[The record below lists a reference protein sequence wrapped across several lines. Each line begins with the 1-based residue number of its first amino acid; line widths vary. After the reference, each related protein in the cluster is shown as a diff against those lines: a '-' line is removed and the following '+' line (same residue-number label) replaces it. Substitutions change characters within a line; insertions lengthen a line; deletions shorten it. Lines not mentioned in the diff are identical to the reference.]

1 MDSLKN
7 PNFKQKKEKRMLNQ
21 NTKTKRE
28 IAIISIAAM
37 IIVTSLVMIVSMIH
51 GNSTTSISLV
61 SKNYLEANEEK
72 TGKVIV
78 SYLDTF
84 GNEIADSTEVSGK
97 LGDEYSVEAKKIES
111 YILHTNPFNRKGNFD
126 VSEQNVDFVYEKD
139 TTTVDENSDGQNV
152 VVTIYKNKDVKV
164 DDYKLIIK
172 TVDEDGNAVTGT
184 AYKTVN
190 ANSAVVR
197 SSTDYTGNFVVGCI
211 TLDGVATEKYTT
223 TELKCVEGYVA
234 LDGAIK
240 LTVNKTQDGDAYKL
254 DASIEEKEN
263 VSLNVDHQNKEVVI
277 TVVKKL
283 VPAPNPPETGE
294 KIFDLTIDKKIK
306 TVRVKNSAE
315 DKTITKTNKDELVK
329 VDLPKSKLAETEL
342 TVTYEI
348 VVKNV
353 GEVAGYATSVVDDF
367 PTGMKLA
374 GEDVDWTEND
384 THAIST
390 KFASTLLNPGDSI
403 SQEIVLKIKLTEGD
417 VGTKTNKANIST
429 YYNDEGLKDNTPDN
443 NTEEPLLITVKTG
456 YDVLIPVSAVML
468 IMAATVIVYVVKKR
482 NTNE

>member
-1 MDSLKN
+1 
-7 PNFKQKKEKRMLNQ
+7 MLNQ
-21 NTKTKRE
+21 NTKAKRE

-51 GNSTTSISLV
+51 SNSITTFSLV

-72 TGKVIV
+72 TGKVTV
-78 SYLDTF
+78 NYLDTY
-84 GNEIADSTEVSGK
+84 GNAIADSTEVSGK
-97 LGDEYSVEAKKIES
+97 LGEEYSVEAKKIES
-111 YILHTNPFNRKGNFD
+111 YILSKNPFNRKGNFD
-126 VSEQNVDFVYEKD
+126 VSTQQVDFVYEKD

-152 VVTIYKNKDVKV
+152 VVTIYKNKDVQV
-164 DDYKLIIK
+164 EDYKLIIK

-184 AYKTVN
+184 GYKTIN
-190 ANSAVVR
+190 ANNAVLR
-197 SSTDYTGNFVVGCI
+197 STIDYTGNYVVGCI
-211 TLDGVATEKYTT
+211 TLDSVGTELYKTS
-223 TELKCVEGYVA
+223 ELKCAEGYIA
-234 LDGAIK
+234 LDGTVN
-240 LTVNKTQDGDAYKL
+240 LTVNKTLEGEEYKL

-277 TVVKKL
+277 TIVKKL
-283 VPAPNPPETGE
+283 VPPPDLPETGE
-294 KIFDLTIDKKIK
+294 KIFDLTIDKNIK
-306 TVRVKNSAE
+306 TVKVKNSVE
-315 DKTITKTNKDELVK
+315 DKTITKNNKDELVK
-329 VDLPKSKLAETEL
+329 VDVPKSKLAETEL

-390 KFASTLLNPGDSI
+390 KFASTLLKPGDSV
-403 SQEIVLKIKLTEGD
+403 SQEIVVNIKLTNDD

-429 YYNDEGLKDNTPDN
+429 YYNDEGIKDNTPDN

-456 YDVLIPVSAVML
+456 HDTLIPIAGLMI
-468 IMAATVIVYVVKKR
+468 IMAATLIVYVIKKR
-482 NTNE
+482 NTNSNE

>member
-1 MDSLKN
+1 
-7 PNFKQKKEKRMLNQ
+7 MLNQ

-37 IIVTSLVMIVSMIH
+37 IIVTSLVMIVSMIY

-72 TGKVIV
+72 IGKVIV

-263 VSLNVDHQNKEVVI
+263 VSLNVDHQNKEIVI

-283 VPAPNPPETGE
+283 VPPPDLPETGE
-294 KIFDLTIDKKIK
+294 KIFDLTISKNIK
-306 TVRVKNSAE
+306 TVKVKNSAE
-315 DKTITKTNKDELVK
+315 DKTITKNNKDELVK
-329 VDLPKSKLAETEL
+329 VDVPKSKLTETEL
-342 TVTYEI
+342 TVTYDI

-353 GEVAGYATSVVDDF
+353 GEVAGYATSIIDDL
-367 PTGMKLA
+367 PARMNLVEGSN
-374 GEDVDWTEND
+374 VDWTQND
-384 THAIST
+384 QHAIST
-390 KFASTLLNPGDSI
+390 KFASTLLKPGDSI
-403 SQEIVLKIKLTEGD
+403 SQEIVVNIKLTNDD
-417 VGTKTNKANIST
+417 VGTKINKANIST
-429 YYNDEGLKDNTPDN
+429 YYNDEGIKDNTPDN

-456 YDVLIPVSAVML
+456 HDVLIPMAGLMM
-468 IMAATVIVYVVKKR
+468 IMAATLIVYIIKKR
-482 NTNE
+482 NTNSNE

>member
-1 MDSLKN
+1 M
-7 PNFKQKKEKRMLNQ
+7 PYKE
-21 NTKTKRE
+21 
-28 IAIISIAAM
+28 
-37 IIVTSLVMIVSMIH
+37 
-51 GNSTTSISLV
+51 
-61 SKNYLEANEEK
+61 
-72 TGKVIV
+72 
-78 SYLDTF
+78 
-84 GNEIADSTEVSGK
+84 
-97 LGDEYSVEAKKIES
+97 
-111 YILHTNPFNRKGNFD
+111 
-126 VSEQNVDFVYEKD
+126 
-139 TTTVDENSDGQNV
+139 
-152 VVTIYKNKDVKV
+152 
-164 DDYKLIIK
+164 
-172 TVDEDGNAVTGT
+172 
-184 AYKTVN
+184 
-190 ANSAVVR
+190 
-197 SSTDYTGNFVVGCI
+197 
-211 TLDGVATEKYTT
+211 
-223 TELKCVEGYVA
+223 
-234 LDGAIK
+234 
-240 LTVNKTQDGDAYKL
+240 
-254 DASIEEKEN
+254 
-263 VSLNVDHQNKEVVI
+263 
-277 TVVKKL
+277 
-283 VPAPNPPETGE
+283 
-294 KIFDLTIDKKIK
+294 
-306 TVRVKNSAE
+306 E

-456 YDVLIPVSAVML
+456 YDVLIPISAVML
-468 IMAATVIVYVVKKR
+468 IMAATIIVYVVKKR